1 MYIIIFSSLV
11 HPSQHCAPV
20 TASIPEFRAGSQIL
34 YTSNSGSPIL
44 DPPTLGPRSKC
55 AQTLGPR
62 SWNPQLLD
70 PSATSSSST
79 FQVSFVVKAVSALT
93 AAFRLVQLDS
103 CGQSVEEACLREVVL
118 MIMLFMSILV
128 CLREV
133 GMMIIMRK
141 KYFLLWLI
149 IISFVN
155 VLNSHPLSQLSPGL
169 HDEILSNLHKLSF
182 TRWHHQIFS
191 SVKIPN
197 IHQVNCWTN
206 ISQISAAWAGKP
218 RRTRSTT
225 SLRGEDLW
233 PTNRSS
239 TPSWRRRGFNR

>member
-1 MYIIIFSSLV
+1 MCIIIFSSQV

-118 MIMLFMSILV
+118 MLMLMLMLLMFNWIAVDSL
-128 CLREV
+128 LR
-133 GMMIIMRK
+133 R
-141 KYFLLWLI
+141 
-149 IISFVN
+149 
-155 VLNSHPLSQLSPGL
+155 P
-169 HDEILSNLHKLSF
+169 
-182 TRWHHQIFS
+182 
-191 SVKIPN
+191 
-197 IHQVNCWTN
+197 
-206 ISQISAAWAGKP
+206 A
-218 RRTRSTT
+218 
-225 SLRGEDLW
+225 
-233 PTNRSS
+233 
-239 TPSWRRRGFNR
+239 